1 MRGFL
6 RPLDDAFATGS
17 AIAQVAASLVG
28 VFVGFVV
35 TAFAAVVAVP
45 LAAPMAYAQGASG
58 SAASAPARQK
68 ETAMLHWGTTV
79 VWFRATAA
87 DSVLVF
93 ASPGFRNP
101 FAHPIAVSADDIER
115 WAEFAQRLVVLSGSG
130 SAVSPSSPAA
140 TPDTAHMILGAGDVI
155 LETMSDQDGMALRV
169 NIGANRQDGQTAMLF
184 ADGAQAAAAAL
195 HDAARMARTLHVA
208 AVAQAQAEAQA
219 AAVAAQTAAQQP
231 AQSPSA
237 VASAASPV
245 QSAAAARG
253 VTAASAHATT
263 RGMKPVVVSATSVPV
278 PTSPGRS
285 GRCRSAEPGAPVAAG
300 TLVLL
305 HGVRTALASRADGYR
320 HGACGARAG
329 WIGRLCRDRAALVV
343 RRGMGGCGKLH
354 PNQGQ
359 RVAVSARSSV
369 QCARVSAEFLTLGG
383 QQSEPQAGK
392 GHAER
397 GAAGHVKCPGWLA
410 GIASGSHIE

>member
-278 PTSPGRS
+278 PTSPAPAGVDDVAVQNLVHQWQPELLYCYTEYGLRS
-285 GRCRSAEPGAPVAAG
+285 HPGLTG
-300 TLVLL
+300 TAT
-305 HGVRTALASRADGYR
+305 VRVALAQDGSVGYAGIVQHSWSGEGWADVENCIR
-320 HGACGARAG
+320 TKVNAWRFPP
-329 WIGRLCRDRAALVV
+329 AA
-343 RRGMGGCGKLH
+343 
-354 PNQGQ
+354 
-359 RVAVSARSSV
+359 ASSV
-369 QCARVSAEFLTLGG
+369 HEFPLNF
-383 QQSEPQAGK
+383 S
-392 GHAER
+392 R
-397 GAAGHVKCPGWLA
+397 
-410 GIASGSHIE
+410 